1 MTKTRLI
8 VLVVLML
15 GAVIVSPAA
24 QQAVPQ
30 TGAVYTS
37 DCNDPD
43 TRDLSCTEPTKE
55 IVADAQTAGYP
66 YYVGHAEPT
75 MLFFSTAGASG
86 SNMRWKL
93 QLPATEPSP
102 TQNGSNVANFE
113 LYPTFWL
120 GLALCDPN
128 SNPGGPCVAAS
139 DANNPSTAGSAFLEL
154 QFYPPGLNCSTTQ
167 WCVSLHI
174 NTLQNFNA
182 FQKNNCFEP
191 TTAAYLTGTGS
202 PGDPKLLMNNGD
214 SLVVTIQDTS
224 NGLRTIV
231 NDLTSGT
238 NGSMVASGA
247 NGFLHN
253 ANKTDCSTTAFDFH
267 AMYNTASPG
276 QVVPW
281 ATLGPNVSW
290 DFEIGHFELCK
301 DGACSPGNLP
311 DGDTDDT
318 GCSNVRGVGGCFG
331 SDLDHDGTSYQA
343 DWPDGTAAHPAS
355 VITGAANDQGFGPLN
370 AATTGSAGPYD
381 EAFNSITFKTTEA
394 TNGAFYPFFSL
405 AGTGAACRFY
415 FGNDIPGTT
424 TNDYGKAAQYGTS
437 ISNPCL
443 PAPDLTVKK
452 THTDPFTQGD
462 VGDTFTI
469 TVSNL
474 GVAPTNGTVTVA
486 DLLPP
491 SLTATAMSG
500 AGWSCNVGTATCTTS
515 NVLAGSGA
523 SYPPITLTVTVAGNA
538 PISIVNSVTVSGGN
552 EASNVTGNN
561 TGTNTV
567 TVRQHTTTTVQA
579 ATQDFDDSV
588 TLQATVAPSGVS
600 GSVQFF
606 VNGASV
612 GIATYNSATGV
623 ATLPYLVTLAAG
635 SYSLEADF
643 TSSNPLYLNSTQNL
657 PKGLTVTLEE
667 TTLSYTGD
675 TVIANGGTATMSGVL
690 LEDGV
695 KPIAGRTVLFT
706 LGSGGSAQTC
716 NGVTNATGV
725 ATCTIAPVA
734 QPLGSNPVGDVFAG
748 DAFYKPASATA
759 SAILFA
765 FLTTGADV
773 LGDQSAQIGTDVTF
787 WGAQWA
793 SLNNLSGGSA
803 PNSFKGFAS
812 NTGEPPKCGITW
824 TTGPGNSSDPPATL
838 PSYMGV
844 LVSTAV
850 GKSGSRI
857 SGDVFRIV
865 VVQTNPGYA
874 PNPGHAGTGTVV
886 AQFCHQ

>member
-1 MTKTRLI
+1 MIKNRLI
-8 VLVVLML
+8 LLALLLGVV
-15 GAVIVSPAA
+15 AVSRPSG
-24 QQAVPQ
+24 QAVPQ
-30 TGAVYTS
+30 TGAIHTA

-43 TRDLSCTEPTKE
+43 AHDLNCTEPRSD

-86 SNMRWKL
+86 SNLRWKL
-93 QLPATEPSP
+93 QLPATEPAP
-102 TQNGSNVANFE
+102 TQNGSNVSNFE
-113 LYPTFWL
+113 LYSTFWL

-139 DANNPSTAGSAFLEL
+139 DANNPSTAGAAFLEL
-154 QFYPPGLNCSTTQ
+154 QFYPPGINCSNTQ

-182 FQKNNCFEP
+182 FEKNNCLEP
-191 TTAAYLTGTGS
+191 TTAAFLTATGN
-202 PGDPKLLMNNGD
+202 PGDPQFLMSNGD
-214 SLVVTIQDTS
+214 TLVVTIQDTA
-224 NGLRTIV
+224 NGLRTVV

-238 NGSMVASGA
+238 TGSMVASGA
-247 NGFLHN
+247 NGFVHN
-253 ANKTDCSTTAFDFH
+253 ANQTDCSTTAFDFH

-301 DGACSPGNLP
+301 DAACSPGNLP
-311 DGDTDDT
+311 DGGDTDDT
-318 GCSNVRGVGGCFG
+318 GCQTVRGVGGCFG
-331 SDLDHDGTSYQA
+331 SDLDHDGTPYQA

-370 AATTGSAGPYD
+370 AATTASAGPYD
-381 EAFNSITFKTTEA
+381 EAYNAITFKTTEG
-394 TNGAFYPFFSL
+394 TNGAFYPFFSQ
-405 AGTGAACRFY
+405 AGTGTACRFY

-424 TNDYGKAAQYGTS
+424 TNDYGKATQYGTS
-437 ISNPCL
+437 ITNPCL

-462 VGDTFTI
+462 IGDTFTI
-469 TVSNL
+469 TVSNI
-474 GVAPTNGTVTVA
+474 GVAPTSGTVTVA

-500 AGWSCNVGTATCTTS
+500 GGWSCMVATATCTTS

-523 SYPPITLTVTVAGNA
+523 SYPPITLTVDVAANA
-538 PISIVNSVTVSGGN
+538 PISVVNSVTVSGGN

-561 TGTNTV
+561 TGTDPV
-567 TVRQHTTTTVQA
+567 KIRQHTTTTVQP
-579 ATQDFDDSV
+579 ATQDFDDIV
-588 TLQATVAPSGVS
+588 TFHATVTPAGVS
-600 GSVQFF
+600 GSVEFF

-612 GIATYNSATGV
+612 GIASYNSGTGV
-623 ATLPYLVTLAAG
+623 ATLSYLIPLPAG

-643 TSSNPLYLNSTQNL
+643 TSSDPLFLSSKQTL

-675 TVIANGGTATMSGVL
+675 TVIANGGTATMSGML

-695 KPIAGRTVLFT
+695 KPIAGRTVVFT

-716 NGVTNATGV
+716 NGVTNASGV
-725 ATCTIAPVA
+725 ATCPISPVA
-734 QPLGSNPVGDVFAG
+734 QPLGSIPVGDVFAG
-748 DAFYKPASATA
+748 DTFYKPASASS

-765 FLTTGADV
+765 FLTTGAMV
-773 LGDQSAQIGTDVTF
+773 LGDQNTQIGAGVTF

-793 SLNNLSGGSA
+793 SLNSLSSGAA
-803 PNSFKGFAS
+803 PNSFKGFA
-812 NTGEPPKCGITW
+812 NATGEPPTCGGTW
-824 TTGPGNSSDPPATL
+824 TTGPGNSSDPPAAL
-838 PSYMGV
+838 PAFMGV
-844 LVSTAV
+844 LVSTHV
-850 GKSGSRI
+850 DKSGSTI
-857 SGDVFRIV
+857 SGDVLSIV
-865 VVQTNPGYA
+865 VVQTNGGYA
-874 PNPGHAGTGTVV
+874 PNPGHAGTGTVI
-886 AQFCHQ
+886 AQFCHR